1 MLKECVEQHQLTLDE
16 NHARDFIDTML
27 IEINKTTGIK
37 IICLNL
43 ICIKHSNLLIHMI
56 RNFPNCKG

>member
-37 IICLNL
+37 IIGGITELSRPGFSKTL
-43 ICIKHSNLLIHMI
+43 VLV
-56 RNFPNCKG
+56 

>member
-37 IICLNL
+37 IRCLNL
-43 ICIKHSNLLIHMI
+43 ICIKHSNL
-56 RNFPNCKG
+56 